1 MSVKILVL
9 VAAFNGERYIGEQ
22 LDSILGQ
29 RFSAPWKDAGMEPQI
44 HIRVSDDCSADR
56 TAAVVEGYVRQY
68 PGRVSLC
75 RRREPSGGAAAHFLS
90 LLAEASMASEK
101 PDYVMLSDQDDVWL
115 PDKTQKLLEK
125 MKELESRL
133 ESGTPV
139 LVHSDLS
146 VTDEKLRII
155 APSFFAYQKV
165 SPERTALPQLLVQN
179 NVTGGAAMIN
189 RPFLELLKTPPE
201 ICLMHDA
208 WIALLASCFG
218 RIGWVD
224 EPLYYYRQHG
234 TNTLGAEKGD
244 NAAEA
249 VGRLKDGSKA
259 RENYVRMF
267 GQARCLLELFG
278 DRLDG
283 RQRQVLEAF
292 VRLPKQNRLMKMAE
306 ILRWG
311 FTKNS
316 WLRTLGQMLMI
327 GD

>member
-234 TNTLGAEKGD
+234 TNALGAEKGD

-259 RENYVRMF
+259 RENS
-267 GQARCLLELFG
+267 
-278 DRLDG
+278 DRPAAFWSCSGTGWTDG
-283 RQRQVLEAF
+283 RGRYWKPLCVF
-292 VRLPKQNRLMKMAE
+292 PD
-306 ILRWG
+306 
-311 FTKNS
+311 
-316 WLRTLGQMLMI
+316 RTV
-327 GD
+327 